1 MVKSELPTILTKL
14 LEGKVSRL
22 ISLSLS
28 TTLLAL
34 TLNSQVASA
43 QQYKK
48 ITRLGT
54 SQAVCAGGVETPEQL
69 QEFFANNPSK
79 IRDILTDS
87 GWTGSADDLLAAVA
101 NGEMVER
108 AYPIGTR
115 LLWTGAKK
123 NGKYVANRYRE
134 WAGAKSFEG
143 FQLDLRSGCQI
154 YHMAIPKA
162 CCNVSLIS
170 VEVDTSS
177 ACTEPA
183 PVAAVVPAA
192 PAPAAAA
199 EVVEP
204 VAKSAAPLGLVPFIG
219 AFAGSETRPRFEI
232 SWSEDVRDSSGVIGV
247 RAGLLK
253 ALTAKTSLV
262 GQVSYLERQGV
273 NDGNVFPEENFSID
287 FGVEHKLSQRAF
299 IGAGIGA
306 WDIDDS
312 DFTEA
317 SLYGIVGGDIGKSN
331 LQWFLE
337 GRVFDSDSENL
348 DSISNN
354 RMFSAGLR
362 YLIK

>member
-1 MVKSELPTILTKL
+1 V
-14 LEGKVSRL
+14 KVSRL

-28 TTLLAL
+28 FALLML
-34 TLNSQVASA
+34 TLSSQLASA

-79 IRDILTDS
+79 IRDILSDS

-101 NGEMVER
+101 NGDMIER
-108 AYPIGTR
+108 AYPVGTR
-115 LLWTGAKK
+115 LLWTGVNKDGAYK
-123 NGKYVANRYRE
+123 ANRYRE
-134 WAGAKSFEG
+134 WAGPKSFEG
-143 FQLDLRSGCQI
+143 FQIDLRSGCQV
-154 YHMAIPKA
+154 YHIAIPKA

-170 VEVDTSS
+170 VAADTST
-177 ACTEPA
+177 ACTAPA
-183 PVAAVVPAA
+183 PVAVVPEAAA
-192 PAPAAAA
+192 PLSATDSASPAAAS
-199 EVVEP
+199 
-204 VAKSAAPLGLVPFIG
+204 KAAPLGLIPFIG
-219 AFAGSETRPRFEI
+219 AFAGSETRPRFEP
-232 SWSEDVRDSSGVIGV
+232 SWDMDMRDSSGVIGV

-273 NDGNVFPEENFSID
+273 NDGNIFPDENFSVDLGI
-287 FGVEHKLSQRAF
+287 EHKLSQRSF
-299 IGAGIGA
+299 IGAGVGA

-312 DFTEA
+312 DFRDAT
-317 SLYGIVGGDIGKSN
+317 LYGIVGGDIGKSN
-331 LQWFLE
+331 VQWFLE
-337 GRVFDSDSENL
+337 GRVFDSDSETL

>member
-1 MVKSELPTILTKL
+1 V
-14 LEGKVSRL
+14 KVSRL

-28 TTLLAL
+28 ATLLAL

-183 PVAAVVPAA
+183 PVAA
-192 PAPAAAA
+192 

-262 GQVSYLERQGV
+262 GQVS
-273 NDGNVFPEENFSID
+273 S
-287 FGVEHKLSQRAF
+287 
-299 IGAGIGA
+299 

-354 RMFSAGLR
+354 RLFSAGLR

>member
-1 MVKSELPTILTKL
+1 MT
-14 LEGKVSRL
+14 VSRL
-22 ISLSLS
+22 ISYSLS
-28 TTLLAL
+28 AAFFAL
-34 TLNSQVASA
+34 ILNSQSASA

-54 SQAVCAGGVETPEQL
+54 SQAVCAGGVETAEQL

-87 GWTGSADDLLAAVA
+87 GWTGSADDLMAAVA
-101 NGEMVER
+101 NGDMIER
-108 AYPIGTR
+108 DFPIGTR

-123 NGKYVANRYRE
+123 NGAYVANRYRE
-134 WAGAKSFEG
+134 WAGPKAFEG
-143 FQLDLRSGCQI
+143 FQIDLRSGCQI

-170 VEVDTSS
+170 VEVDTSD
-177 ACTEPA
+177 ACTAPA
-183 PVAAVVPAA
+183 PVAEVAPAL
-192 PAPAAAA
+192 APAAEA
-199 EVVEP
+199 VEP
-204 VAKSAAPLGLVPFIG
+204 APTKAAAPLGLIPFIG
-219 AFAGSETRPRFEI
+219 AFVGTETRPRFEP
-232 SWSEDVRDSSGVIGV
+232 SWSMDTRDASGVIGV

-253 ALTAKTSLV
+253 ELTAKTSLV

-273 NDGNVFPEENFSID
+273 NDGNIFPEENFSVDI
-287 FGVEHKLSQRAF
+287 GVEHKLSQRAF

-312 DFTEA
+312 DFTDA
-317 SLYGIVGGDIGKSN
+317 SLYGIVGGDIGKTK
-331 LQWFLE
+331 LQWFIE
-337 GRVFDSDSENL
+337 GRVFDSDSETL

-354 RMFSAGLR
+354 RMFSAGIR